1 MSLDTYIN
9 YFWLPVI
16 AASLGLLIYSAILTV
31 KSWRWKF
38 TFLHTLATIVGRRG
52 DQRTLEVSF
61 SAPKLARGFIITAE
75 GRCSTRCPAC
85 QHKAWPLAVAPG
97 VREYSHRNHVSAPKA
112 GNGALRAILSHSRY
126 VFVLRFITNPGIQ
139 CRPT

>member
-38 TFLHTLATIVGRRG
+38 TFLHTLATTVGRRG

-61 SAPKLARGFIITAE
+61 SAPKLARGFISTAE
-75 GRCSTRCPAC
+75 DDAAHVTLHASIKLGRLQWRRTLERTVIQIMYPPLSCSPKHVP
-85 QHKAWPLAVAPG
+85 HKMLDSTEREETKNAWYEA
-97 VREYSHRNHVSAPKA
+97 
-112 GNGALRAILSHSRY
+112 
-126 VFVLRFITNPGIQ
+126 Q
-139 CRPT
+139 

>member
-38 TFLHTLATIVGRRG
+38 TFLHTLATTVGRRG

-61 SAPKLARGFIITAE
+61 SAPKLARGFISTAE
-75 GRCSTRCPAC
+75 DDAAHVTLHASIKLGRLQWRRTLERTVIQIMYPPLSCS
-85 QHKAWPLAVAPG
+85 
-97 VREYSHRNHVSAPKA
+97 PK
-112 GNGALRAILSHSRY
+112 H
-126 VFVLRFITNPGIQ
+126 
-139 CRPT
+139 